1 MREKSQDDIIIPD
14 ATGPI
19 AVGVPS
25 GFPITVAL
33 FVPELVEYQG
43 NGGELERQGTDYG
56 DLEVVATAG
65 RCARHDERSL
75 DR

>member
-1 MREKSQDDIIIPD
+1 MTTLFGALSGSTAFPAFFHTREKSQDDIIIPD

-33 FVPELVEYQG
+33 FVLELVEY
-43 NGGELERQGTDYG
+43 
-56 DLEVVATAG
+56 
-65 RCARHDERSL
+65 
-75 DR
+75 